1 MKTLVSIWEWFIA
14 TILVITF
21 FIWFMVVAA
30 IWPHETYI
38 KWVRS
43 AIHFLFRALRI
54 DIEMVGTE
62 NIDYEGTQVFMPNHV
77 SMFDIPLVLG
87 YIPVKFW
94 GIQAASHF
102 KIPLYGWVLKQ
113 YGNIPIDRSSI
124 RASFRTMMDVV
135 EEIKGGKN
143 ILILP
148 EGTRTSTR
156 EMGDFKKLPFN
167 MAKKSGVAIT
177 PMAFVGL
184 YDINNTQSKHIVPG
198 KMKVVFGKQIDAET
212 VSSLNE
218 NELRDL
224 TRKKIQELI
233 DNNSI
238 K

>member
-1 MKTLVSIWEWFIA
+1 
-14 TILVITF
+14 
-21 FIWFMVVAA
+21 MVTAA
-30 IWPHETYI
+30 IWPHDKYI

-43 AIHFLFRALRI
+43 FIHFFFSALSI
-54 DIEMVGTE
+54 KIEVVGEE
-62 NIDYEGTQVFMPNHV
+62 NIDYEGTQIFMPNHV

-94 GIQAASHF
+94 GIQAAGHF

-124 RASFRTMMDVV
+124 RASYRTMMNVV

-148 EGTRTSTR
+148 EGTRTSTS
-156 EMGDFKKLPFN
+156 EMGEFKKLPFN

-184 YDINNTQSKHIVPG
+184 HAINNTQSNLIIPG

-212 VSSLNE
+212 VVRLNE

-224 TRKKIQELI
+224 TRNRIQELI
-233 DNNSI
+233 DNNPI
-238 K
+238 T

>member
-1 MKTLVSIWEWFIA
+1 MKTIVSIWEWIVAF
-14 TILVITF
+14 TVMILYF
-21 FIWFMVVAA
+21 LWFMVVAA
-30 IWPHETYI
+30 IWPHHKYM
-38 KWVRS
+38 KWVQKFIS
-43 AIHFLFRALRI
+43 FFFKSLRI
-54 DIEMVGTE
+54 DIEVVGAE
-62 NIDYEGTQVFMPNHV
+62 NIDYKGTQIFMPNHV

-102 KIPLYGWVLKQ
+102 KVPLYGWVLKQ

-124 RASFRTMMDVV
+124 RASYRTMMDVV
-135 EEIKGGKN
+135 EQIKGGKN

-148 EGTRTSTR
+148 EGTRTSSR

-184 YDINNTQSKHIVPG
+184 YDINNTQSYHIVPG
-198 KMKVVFGKQIDAET
+198 KMKVVFGKQIDAAT
-212 VSSLNE
+212 VNKLNE

-224 TRKKIQELI
+224 TQSRIQDLI
-233 DNNSI
+233 DNN
-238 K
+238 